1 MTQVNKQKQIKIISN
16 YALQSLLFEAAL
28 YPKPGLVDP
37 ISNGAHTDMDYL
49 TFLDSSQA
57 LAPYFYDYLQLG
69 LAHEGSPVE
78 LFQKVRLLGQQAE
91 RAMLEKT
98 NGINTHKG
106 ANFSFALILASI
118 GKLLQNKQL
127 YLPFSEADTH
137 AVFDY
142 TKRMTVS
149 LLEQDFSDLANKSM
163 LTNGEKLYLDH
174 GFTGIRG
181 EAAAGYPA
189 LQLTALPFLRQRHSS
204 NDKKNFLLLLLS
216 LMATV
221 EDSNLI
227 NRGGL
232 DAWKQVKKLAAQQ
245 LATLSDEVTIYE
257 LEESLAVFDQV
268 LIQKNL
274 SPGGSADL
282 LALSYFF
289 GQLEGL
295 I

>member
-1 MTQVNKQKQIKIISN
+1 MTQTTNLELLKKISN
-16 YALQSLLFEAAL
+16 FALQSLLFEAAL

-37 ISNGAHTDMDYL
+37 ISSGAHNDMDYG

-57 LAPYFYDYLQLG
+57 LAPFFTDYLELG
-69 LAHEGSPVE
+69 LAHQGTPEA
-78 LFQKVRLLGQQAE
+78 LFQKVRSTGQLAE
-91 RAMLEKT
+91 QEMLKKT
-98 NGINTHKG
+98 KGINTHKG

-118 GKLLQNKQL
+118 GNMLQNEQL
-127 YLPFSEADTH
+127 SLPFSEADTR

-142 TKRMTVS
+142 TKQMTS
-149 LLEQDFSDLANKSM
+149 ELIARDFSNLTKKKQ

-181 EAAAGYPA
+181 EAAAGYPS
-189 LQLTALPFLRQRHSS
+189 LQETALPFLRQRRSP
-204 NDKKNFLLLLLS
+204 NERKNFLLLLLS

-227 NRGGL
+227 NRGGIG
-232 DAWKQVKKLAAQQ
+232 AWQQVQKMAAQQ
-245 LATLSDEVTIYE
+245 TQSLSEDPSIDE
-257 LEESLAVFDQV
+257 LERKLVAFDRA
-268 LIQKNL
+268 LIQDYL

-289 GQLEGL
+289 SQLEGL
-295 I
+295 V